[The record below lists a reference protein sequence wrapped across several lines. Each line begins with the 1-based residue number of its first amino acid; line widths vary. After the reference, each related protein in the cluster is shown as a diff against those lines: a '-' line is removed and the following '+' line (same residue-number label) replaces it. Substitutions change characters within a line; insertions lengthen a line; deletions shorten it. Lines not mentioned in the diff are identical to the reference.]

1 MLNLIQPK
9 YKLAKYRNIAVRYAV
24 LSLLIV
30 VICALSI
37 NIYKANIVSRLED
50 YKSLNTNLRT
60 NNNLLEQSKNNIKN
74 IEEEIKALE
83 RLKNNPQ
90 THSREQIRSFDIYTI
105 MYDLANV
112 APADLQFYNID
123 ASNNTVIIKGIAQEP
138 QSIGAFLINLK
149 TKDWIGEVDISSTQE
164 LVRENGYSY
173 YSFEIFITLR
183 RGV

>member
-9 YKLAKYRNIAVRYAV
+9 HKLKKYRNITVRYTI
-24 LSLLIV
+24 SFFLIV
-30 VICALSI
+30 IICALSV
-37 NIYKANIVSRLED
+37 NIYKANTLKTID
-50 YKSLNTNLRT
+50 YYKSLNTNLRT

-83 RLKNNPQ
+83 RFKNNPKSQ
-90 THSREQIRSFDIYTI
+90 NREQIRSFDIYTI

-112 APADLQFYNID
+112 APTDLQFYNID
-123 ASNNTVIIKGIAQEP
+123 ASDNTVLIKGIAQEP
-138 QSIGAFLINLK
+138 QNIGAFLINLK